1 MAIVADSSGNGGGVV
16 GFDAEKKLSSVNRT
30 VAEVHGTATPAYIG
44 EIVTDVAADQNYVGK
59 RADGDMNTDALT
71 TSDWAKT
78 SRG

>member
-1 MAIVADSSGNGGGVV
+1 MAVIAESSGNGGGRH
-16 GFDAEKKLSSVNRT
+16 GFGPEDKLSSVNRT
-30 VAEVHGTATPAYIG
+30 VAAVHGTATPAYIG

-59 RADGDMNTDALT
+59 RADGTLNTDTLG